1 MKIKIYTLHI
11 FESLKNHWVLMPH
24 PRFVH
29 LSACDVCLDK
39 CVAKKMVIR
48 IYYLMDYDK
57 LRPRLRSSW
66 VHFKLCRC
74 IWSDAPLRNQVFSIS
89 SQIAS
94 RRWSKMR
101 SRFCLRMAI
110 SSGVGLLFRFF
121 DMVVAFALAK
131 ARHILICS
139 SNITLLFV
147 ISTDGLF
154 SGSFLSFSSLLREL
168 LKNFSPL
175 SLSKGVHGTW
185 FYRAN
190 TEKKPSVNHEVN
202 WGINARL
209 ARCL

>member
-1 MKIKIYTLHI
+1 MKIAIYTLHI
-11 FESLKNHWVLMPH
+11 FESLRNHWVLMPH

-29 LSACDVCLDK
+29 LSACDIFLDK
-39 CVAKKMVIR
+39 CVAKKMVTR

-74 IWSDAPLRNQVFSIS
+74 ICSDAPLRNQVLSIS
-89 SQIAS
+89 SQIAP

-121 DMVVAFALAK
+121 EMVVAFALAK

-154 SGSFLSFSSLLREL
+154 SGSFLSFTSLLREL
-168 LKNFSPL
+168 HFLELCCLNNRRGRIFL
-175 SLSKGVHGTW
+175 
-185 FYRAN
+185 
-190 TEKKPSVNHEVN
+190 
-202 WGINARL
+202 
-209 ARCL
+209 RCRWAKEFMVPGFIELTPRRNCGLIMR

>member
-1 MKIKIYTLHI
+1 
-11 FESLKNHWVLMPH
+11 
-24 PRFVH
+24 
-29 LSACDVCLDK
+29 
-39 CVAKKMVIR
+39 
-48 IYYLMDYDK
+48 MDYDK

-74 IWSDAPLRNQVFSIS
+74 TCSDAPLRNQVLSIS

-121 DMVVAFALAK
+121 EMVVAFALAK
-131 ARHILICS
+131 ARHVFDLLKQYHVALRHFNWWFVFWVLPFIHIIVEGVTFLG
-139 SNITLLFV
+139 TLLFKQQA
-147 ISTDGLF
+147 
-154 SGSFLSFSSLLREL
+154 R
-168 LKNFSPL
+168 KNFSPL

-190 TEKKPSVNHEVN
+190 TEKELSVNHEVN
-202 WGINARL
+202 WGMNARL
-209 ARCL
+209 ARCLWQQIVSICENTQTVSNINVLCQIHHRNAYKL